1 VKLIAGLGN
10 PGAQYRGTR
19 HNVGFE
25 VVDLL
30 ASRHRASFEAAKVDG
45 VIARLRVPSGTGNED
60 ALLLKP
66 LTFMNLSGQAV
77 QGLAHYFKIDVA
89 DILIVADDVN
99 LPLGRLRLR
108 KTGTEGGHNGLRSV
122 AQMLGT
128 IDYPRLRVGVG
139 LPRSPDGA
147 PDDAEKRELA
157 DHVLSRFDA
166 DEIPGIEAAI
176 ARAAD
181 AAEAFVT
188 SDIDAVMNRYNR
200 SELDT

>member
-1 VKLIAGLGN
+1 MKLIAGLGN

-30 ASRHRASFEAAKVDG
+30 ASRHGARFEAAKVDG
-45 VIARLRVPSGTGNED
+45 LIAKVRRPGAED
-60 ALLLKP
+60 VLLLKP
-66 LTFMNLSGQAV
+66 LTFMNLSGEAV
-77 QGLAHYFKIDVA
+77 QGVAHYFKIAVPDM
-89 DILIVADDVN
+89 LIVADDVN
-99 LPLGRLRLR
+99 LPLGRLRVR

-122 AQMLGT
+122 GQMLGT

-139 LPRSPDGA
+139 RGDSR
-147 PDDAEKRELA
+147 RELA
-157 DHVLSRFDA
+157 DHVLSRFDK

-181 AAEAFVT
+181 AADAFVT
-188 SDIDAVMNRYNR
+188 SSIDAVMNVYNR
-200 SELDT
+200 SEPDM

>member
-1 VKLIAGLGN
+1 MKLIAGLGN

-30 ASRHRASFEAAKVDG
+30 ASRHGAAFGAAKVDG
-45 VIARLRVPSGTGNED
+45 LTAKIRLPGAGED

-66 LTFMNLSGQAV
+66 LTYMNLSGEAV
-77 QGLAHYFKIDVA
+77 QGLAHYFKIDPA

-99 LPLGRLRLR
+99 LPLGRVRIR

-128 IDYPRLRVGVG
+128 IEYPRLRIGVG
-139 LPRSPDGA
+139 GPRD
-147 PDDAEKRELA
+147 RELA
-157 DHVLSRFDA
+157 DHVLSRFA
-166 DEIPGIEAAI
+166 PDEIPGIEAAI

-188 SDIDAVMNRYNR
+188 SSIDAVMNAFNR
-200 SELDT
+200 SEQLDT

>member
-1 VKLIAGLGN
+1 MKLIAGLGN

-30 ASRHRASFEAAKVDG
+30 ASRHGAAFGAAKVDG
-45 VIARLRVPSGTGNED
+45 LIAKIRLPGGAED

-66 LTFMNLSGQAV
+66 LTYMNLSGEAV
-77 QGLAHYFKIDVA
+77 QGLAHYFKIDA
-89 DILIVADDVN
+89 PDILIVADDVN
-99 LPLGRLRLR
+99 LPLGRLRVR

-128 IDYPRLRVGVG
+128 FDYPRLRVGVG
-139 LPRSPDGA
+139 VPRSPEGA
-147 PDDAEKRELA
+147 PGNTGRRELA
-157 DHVLSRFDA
+157 DHVLSRFEN

-188 SDIDAVMNRYNR
+188 TTIDAVMNTYNR
-200 SELDT
+200 SPETA

>member
-10 PGAQYRGTR
+10 PGSQYRGTR

-30 ASRHRASFEAAKVDG
+30 ASRHGAGFEAAKVDG
-45 VIARLRVPSGTGNED
+45 VIARLRSAD

-66 LTFMNLSGQAV
+66 LTYMNLSGEAV
-77 QGLAHYFKIDVA
+77 QGIAHYFKIAVP

-99 LPLGRLRLR
+99 LPLGRLRAR
-108 KTGTEGGHNGLRSV
+108 KSGTEGGHNGLRSV
-122 AQMLGT
+122 AQILGT

-139 LPRSPDGA
+139 RPRSPEGA
-147 PDDAEKRELA
+147 PGDTSRRELA

-181 AAEAFVT
+181 AAEAFMT
-188 SDIDAVMNRYNR
+188 SDIDNVMNRFNR

>member
-1 VKLIAGLGN
+1 MKLIAGLGN

-19 HNVGFE
+19 HNVGFD

-30 ASRHRASFEAAKVDG
+30 ASRHGAGFEAAKVDG
-45 VIARLRVPSGTGNED
+45 VIARLRQAD

-66 LTFMNLSGQAV
+66 LTFMNLSGDAV
-77 QGLAHYFKIDVA
+77 QGIAHYFKIAVP

-99 LPLGRLRLR
+99 LPLGRVRVR

-139 LPRSPDGA
+139 RGNTR
-147 PDDAEKRELA
+147 RELA
-157 DHVLSRFDA
+157 DHVLSRFDE
-166 DEIPGIEAAI
+166 DERPGIEAAI

-181 AAEAFVT
+181 AAEAFLT
-188 SDIDAVMNRYNR
+188 TDIDAVMNTYNR
-200 SELDT
+200 SDLDT

>member
-10 PGAQYRGTR
+10 PGRDYVGTR
-19 HNVGFE
+19 HNVGFG

-30 ASRHRASFEAAKVDG
+30 AARHGGSWEAAKVDA
-45 VIARLRVPSGTGNED
+45 VMARLRMAD
-60 ALLLKP
+60 AEPVLLAKP
-66 LTFMNLSGQAV
+66 LTYMNLSGEAV
-77 QGLAHYFKIDVA
+77 QGLAHYFRIDVP

-99 LPLGRLRLR
+99 LPLGRLRAR

-122 AQMLGT
+122 ALRLGT
-128 IDYPRLRVGVG
+128 IDYPRLRIGVG
-139 LPRSPDGA
+139 RGDSR
-147 PDDAEKRELA
+147 RELA

-181 AAEAFVT
+181 AAETFVT
-188 SDIDAVMNRYNR
+188 DGIDVVMNRFNR
-200 SELDT
+200 SDLDT

>member
-1 VKLIAGLGN
+1 MKLIAGLGN

-30 ASRHRASFEAAKVDG
+30 ASRHGAGFEAAKVDG
-45 VIARLRVPSGTGNED
+45 VIARLRGPAGDD

-66 LTFMNLSGQAV
+66 LTFMNLSGEAV
-77 QGLAHYFKIDVA
+77 QGIAHYFKIEA
-89 DILIVADDVN
+89 PDILIVADDVN
-99 LPLGRLRLR
+99 LPLGRLRVR

-139 LPRSPDGA
+139 RGDTR
-147 PDDAEKRELA
+147 RELA

-181 AAEAFVT
+181 AAEAFLT
-188 SDIDAVMNRYNR
+188 SDIDAVMNTYNR
-200 SELDT
+200 SDPEIA

>member
-1 VKLIAGLGN
+1 MKLIAGLGN
-10 PGAQYRGTR
+10 PGWEYRGTR

-25 VVDLL
+25 VVDLFV
-30 ASRHRASFEAAKVDG
+30 ARRHGAWEAAKVDG
-45 VIARLRVPSGTGNED
+45 MIAKVRVGSEPVM
-60 ALLLKP
+60 LLKP
-66 LTFMNLSGQAV
+66 LTFMNLSGEAV
-77 QGLAHYFKIDVA
+77 QGLAHYFKIDTP

-99 LPLGRLRLR
+99 LPLGRLRAR

-128 IDYPRLRVGVG
+128 TDYPRLRVGVG
-139 LPRSPDGA
+139 RGDQR
-147 PDDAEKRELA
+147 RELA
-157 DHVLSRFDA
+157 DHVLSRFEP

-188 SDIDAVMNRYNR
+188 TSIDAVMNTYNR
-200 SELDT
+200 SPETA

>member
-1 VKLIAGLGN
+1 MKLIAGLGN

-25 VVDLL
+25 VVDLI
-30 ASRHRASFEAAKVDG
+30 AARHGAAFEAAKVDG
-45 VIARLRVPSGTGNED
+45 LVARLRRPGAED

-66 LTFMNLSGQAV
+66 LTFMNLSGEAV
-77 QGLAHYFKIDVA
+77 QALAHYFKIAPD
-89 DILIVADDVN
+89 DLLIVADDVN
-99 LPLGRLRLR
+99 LPLGRLRVR

-139 LPRSPDGA
+139 RPRSPEGT
-147 PDDAEKRELA
+147 PGDDSRRELS

-181 AAEAFVT
+181 AAEAFLT
-188 SDIDAVMNRYNR
+188 SDIDAVMNTYNR
-200 SELDT
+200 AELDM

>member
-1 VKLIAGLGN
+1 MKLIAGLGN

-25 VVDLL
+25 VVDRL
-30 ASRHRASFEAAKVDG
+30 ASRHGAAFGAAKVDG
-45 VIARLRVPSGTGNED
+45 LIARIRLPGGTED

-66 LTFMNLSGQAV
+66 LTYMNLSGEAV
-77 QGLAHYFKIDVA
+77 QGLAHYFKIDA
-89 DILIVADDVN
+89 PDILIVADDVN
-99 LPLGRLRLR
+99 LPLGRLRVR

-139 LPRSPDGA
+139 GSGG
-147 PDDAEKRELA
+147 RELA
-157 DHVLSRFDA
+157 DHVLSRFA
-166 DEIPGIEAAI
+166 PDEIPGIEAAI

-188 SDIDAVMNRYNR
+188 TSIDAVMNAFNR

>member
-1 VKLIAGLGN
+1 MKLIAGLGN
-10 PGAQYRGTR
+10 PGRDYRGTR

-25 VVDLL
+25 VVDLV
-30 ASRHRASFEAAKVDG
+30 ASRHGGSWEAAKVDG
-45 VIARLRVPSGTGNED
+45 MIARLRMADGES

-66 LTFMNLSGQAV
+66 LTYMNLSGEAV
-77 QGLAHYFKIDVA
+77 QGIAHYFKIDTP

-99 LPLGRLRLR
+99 LPLGRLRAR

-122 AQMLGT
+122 AQILGT

-139 LPRSPDGA
+139 RGDS
-147 PDDAEKRELA
+147 RCELA

-181 AAEAFVT
+181 AAETFVT
-188 SDIDAVMNRYNR
+188 SGIDVVMNRYNR
-200 SELDT
+200 AVEGDPAGGATQTDT